1 VTGAGD
7 EEQPAR
13 ALALAVAAQ
22 TLGALPV
29 FLTGALAPLAL
40 PELGMDAVGLGAAA
54 GIFYAAS
61 AVGSALLG
69 PLADTLGTWRATRS
83 GLTITVLALGGIAL
97 FATSA
102 ASLSVFLV
110 VAGLANGWIQ
120 PSTNLAVA
128 RFRWQ
133 GLGFGIKQSSIP
145 IATLAAG
152 FAVPAV
158 GLTLGWRFAYGIGC
172 ALALALLLILPRGA
186 AGARANAFPARRGR
200 EGSPLATLLVLGA
213 MSGLGAGSANS
224 MATFLVPSVT
234 ADGHSAAVGGLV
246 VAFGSLVS
254 VATRLAF
261 GFWVDRRPFA
271 PLPVVALLFLGGA
284 AGYALLALGTGL
296 GPVVVG
302 TALGFGLGW
311 GWSGLSLLA
320 VVRANARS
328 AGAATGITQA
338 GVFTGAIFG
347 PFLFGL
353 VVAHGSYGAAWWTAA
368 AMALAAAGCAFLGHR
383 LLDRGAPPCP
393 ETGPA

>member
-1 VTGAGD
+1 MSATAERERPVH
-7 EEQPAR
+7 

-22 TLGALPV
+22 TLGAMPV

-61 AVGSALLG
+61 AIGAALLG

-83 GLTITVLALGGIAL
+83 GLMISVLAMGGIAL
-97 FATSA
+97 CATSA
-102 ASLSVFLV
+102 ISLSVWLV

-158 GLTLGWRFAYGIGC
+158 GLTLGWRFAFGIGC
-172 ALALALLLILPRGA
+172 ALAFGLLLILP
-186 AGARANAFPARRGR
+186 AGAPGEPRRARERKGR
-200 EGSPLATLLVLGA
+200 EGSPLPTLLVLGA
-213 MSGLGAGSANS
+213 MSGLGAGSANA

-246 VAFGSLVS
+246 VAFGSVVS
-254 VATRLAF
+254 VATRLGF
-261 GFWVDRRPFA
+261 GFLVDRRPFA

-284 AGYALLALGTGL
+284 AGYALLALGIGL
-296 GPVVVG
+296 APVMTG

-320 VVRANARS
+320 VVRANAHA

-338 GVFTGAIFG
+338 GVFAGAIFG
-347 PFLFGL
+347 PLLFGL
-353 VVAHGSYGAAWWTAA
+353 VAAHASFGAAWWTAA
-368 AMALAAAGCAFLGHR
+368 AMALAAAACALVGHR
-383 LLDRGAPPCP
+383 LLERDAPHCP
-393 ETGPA
+393 EAGPA

>member
-1 VTGAGD
+1 VSSAED
-7 EEQPAR
+7 EERPGR

-61 AVGSALLG
+61 AIGSALLG

-83 GLTITVLALGGIAL
+83 GLMITVLASGGIAL

-102 ASLSVFLV
+102 ISLSAWLV

-152 FAVPAV
+152 FAVPTV
-158 GLTLGWRFAYGIGC
+158 GLTLGWRFAFGIGC
-172 ALALALLLILPRGA
+172 AAALGLVAILPRGA
-186 AGARANAFPARRGR
+186 PARGTGGPVRHKRRG
-200 EGSPLATLLVLGA
+200 GSSLATLLVLGA
-213 MSGLGAGSANS
+213 MSGLGAGSANA

-246 VAFGSLVS
+246 VALGSVVS

-271 PLPVVALLFLGGA
+271 PLPVVALLFVGGA
-284 AGYALLALGTGL
+284 AGYALLALGNGL
-296 GPVVVG
+296 VPAMIG

-320 VVRANARS
+320 VVRANSRS

-338 GVFTGAIFG
+338 GVFAGAIFC
-347 PFLFGL
+347 PLVFGL
-353 VVAHGSYGAAWWTAA
+353 VVAHASFGAAWLTAA
-368 AMALAAAGCAFLGHR
+368 AMALAAAACALVGHR
-383 LLDRGAPPCP
+383 LLDRDSPRCP
-393 ETGPA
+393 EAGPA